1 MTRGIIGWCA
11 PAVVVSLLAGVGLE
25 LPVLAEEVSRPF
37 RISITDD
44 EEIFGEPSL
53 LEDEDGWLLPASV
66 LQPQP
71 LALPSETLVADI
83 AQPYAAAQLSASL
96 LGTNAMRRN
105 LLSLDRRAKALG
117 VGKAIVITA
126 DAKFRVTTD
135 AGNLLGRT
143 PAANGVDTQKR
154 SPVVTDPR
162 VRGNRVGRLAASGSY
177 WVPARLDLDTMLSK
191 IDSRIISD
199 MIVIKGPFSVE
210 HGPGFEFVDIELLR
224 SPRYEDDSQS
234 YGSTSVDYKTNG
246 EQVYGRQQVW
256 GGGTDW
262 GFRVGYG
269 HRTGNDYKAG
279 SGAAINASYNSRDWD
294 VALGY
299 DLSDDSQIEF
309 SYLRLDQTGV
319 ELPGQAFDID
329 FLVTDGYETT
339 YTLVDQPNF
348 DRLEIETW
356 YNRTRFEG
364 NAQQPG
370 KRRQFPFYDLIGFT
384 GFTDVDSLSTGVK
397 AALTWGELD
406 DQHLTTGVDFRYVK
420 QELNEITSGRIGAN
434 IFAGVNSPV
443 PDSYIGNP
451 GIYAQYSNPI
461 ADRTTLNAGVRVDS
475 ARANVTDAPAKL
487 AALGPEQLSLAEILG
502 TDEYTQTFSLWSAY
516 LTAEY
521 EINCCWSTYAG
532 FGYAERPPTQTELY
546 AAEPFMFLLQNGL
559 NTVVGDPTLA
569 PERMWQM
576 NIGIDYDG
584 GWLRCGASGF
594 HSWVRDYITF
604 ENTRVFTLGNQQQVN
619 LQFVNTDLATLVGA
633 ELYAEADVYDWLTP
647 FATMHYVE
655 GRDQTRDGDFAT
667 DRAKR
672 TPAGPVPKTKVFG
685 LPRGDASGVVGGSEE
700 SLPGISPLT
709 CRAGIRL
716 HQSWA
721 EPTWFVEIAARI
733 VDQQDRVAKSLL
745 ESTTPGFTVWDIR
758 AAWQPSDRFN
768 LVCGIE
774 NFTDRTYREHLDYRS
789 PDGFQVFQPG
799 ISFYAGSEFIY

>member
-1 MTRGIIGWCA
+1 MTHGFIGWCA
-11 PAVVVSLLAGVGLE
+11 PAVIVGLLAGVGLE
-25 LPVLAEEVSRPF
+25 LPLLAEGESRPF
-37 RISITDD
+37 SISITDD
-44 EEIFGEPSL
+44 EDVFGEPSL

-83 AQPYAAAQLSASL
+83 AQPDAAAQLSAAL

-117 VGKAIVITA
+117 VGKAVVITA

-143 PAANGVDTQKR
+143 PAVNGVDTQKR

-224 SPRYEDDSQS
+224 SPRYADGFESH
-234 YGSTSVDYKTNG
+234 GSTSADYKTNG

-269 HRTGNDYKAG
+269 HRTGNDYAAG
-279 SGAAINASYNSRDWD
+279 NGTSIPSSYNSRDWD

-299 DLSDDSQIEF
+299 DLSEDCQIEF

-319 ELPGQAFDID
+319 ELASLSYDID
-329 FLVTDGYETT
+329 YLVTDGFETT
-339 YTLVDQPNF
+339 LTVVDHPHY
-348 DRLEIETW
+348 DRLEVEAW
-356 YNRTRFEG
+356 YNRTRLEG
-364 NAQQPG
+364 NAQEPG
-370 KRRQFPFYDLIGFT
+370 KRRLFPIYDLTHLFYT
-384 GFTDVDSLSTGVK
+384 TDVDSLSTGTR
-397 AALTWGELD
+397 ASLTWNTTD
-406 DQHLTTGVDFRYVK
+406 ASSLTLGADLRFVK
-420 QELNEITSGRIGAN
+420 QEVNELTTGRIGAI
-434 IFAGVNSPV
+434 IFDSNSPV
-443 PDSYIGNP
+443 PNSYVGNP
-451 GIYAQYSNPI
+451 GIYAEYSNPLT
-461 ADRTTLNAGVRVDS
+461 DRTTLNAGIRADS
-475 ARANVTDAPAKL
+475 ARANVTDDPAKL
-487 AALGPEQLSLAEILG
+487 ASLGPEGLSLAEILG
-502 TDEYTQTFSLWSAY
+502 TDEFAQTFSLWSAY
-516 LTAEY
+516 LTAEH
-521 EINCCWSTYAG
+521 EINCCWSTSAG
-532 FGYAERPPTQTELY
+532 FGYAERPPMQTELY

-569 PERMWQM
+569 PERMWQL
-576 NIGIDYDG
+576 NVGIDYDG

-604 ENTRVFTLGNQQQVN
+604 ENTRVFTLGTQQQVN
-619 LQFVNTDLATLVGA
+619 LQFVNTDLATLAGA
-633 ELYAEADVYDWLTP
+633 ELYAEADLNDWLTP
-647 FATMHYVE
+647 FAQMHYVE
-655 GRDQTRDGDFAT
+655 GRDQTRDGTFAT
-667 DRAKR
+667 ERATGGMAKS
-672 TPAGPVPKTKVFG
+672 KVFG
-685 LPRGDASGVVGGSEE
+685 LPRGFYGKTGGSEE
-700 SLPGISPLT
+700 PLPGISPLE

-716 HQSWA
+716 HESAA
-721 EPTWFVEIAARI
+721 EPSWFVELGARI
-733 VDQQDRVAKSLL
+733 VDQQDRVAQSLL

-768 LVCGIE
+768 IVCGIE
-774 NFTDRTYREHLDYRS
+774 NFTDRAYREHLDYRS

-799 ISFYAGSEFIY
+799 INFYAGSEVLY